1 MKTHTVCLLI
11 LIVPMASAWTDDSKI
26 PDEAVVEYGERG
38 LPPEHTRSNTEQP
51 PDDPPPCL
59 LNEPRVREVVQ
70 ATWEQASLL
79 PEEDLSRRTRARIS
93 GYLPKISGGF
103 SKDLGNSWN
112 YRYEPGTAR
121 VDQLKNTTGLRWDAS
136 IGWDLALFAYNPD
149 ELQISRETTTRA
161 RERRNL
167 ATEVI
172 RIFFARQKIMRRGM
186 PKPGSR
192 FAQLAAEET
201 AALDAWTGGRF
212 QKRWCEVRP

>member
-1 MKTHTVCLLI
+1 MKNYVLYLLLLTVPF
-11 LIVPMASAWTDDSKI
+11 VSGWSEESRN
-26 PDEAVVEYGERG
+26 PDEATSEYPEPAQARERA
-38 LPPEHTRSNTEQP
+38 RSNAAQP

-59 LNEPRVREVVQ
+59 RAEPTVRQVVQ

-79 PEEDLSRRTRARIS
+79 PEEDSSRRTRARVS
-93 GYLPKISGGF
+93 GYLPKLSGGL
-103 SKDLGNSWN
+103 SKDQGNTWN

-121 VDQLKNTTGLRWDAS
+121 VDQLRQTSGLRWDAS

-149 ELQISRETTTRA
+149 ELQISRETTSRA

-172 RIFFARQKIMRRGM
+172 RIFFARQKTLRRGL
-186 PKPGSR
+186 PKPGSH
-192 FAQLAAEET
+192 FAQLVAEET

-212 QKRWCEVRP
+212 QKQWCEVTP

>member
-1 MKTHTVCLLI
+1 MKTLI
-11 LIVPMASAWTDDSKI
+11 LSLLMSIVSTTFAWADESKTM
-26 PDEAVVEYGERG
+26 DEGME
-38 LPPEHTRSNTEQP
+38 P

-59 LNEPRVREVVQ
+59 MREPTVSEVVQ

-79 PEEDLSRRTRARIS
+79 PDEDRSRRTRARVS
-93 GYLPKISGGF
+93 GYLPKISGGL

-121 VDQLKNTTGLRWDAS
+121 VDQLRQTTGLRWDTA
-136 IGWDLALFAYNPD
+136 IVWDLALFAYNPD
-149 ELQISRETTTRA
+149 ELQIARETTNRA

-172 RIFFARQKIMRRGM
+172 RIYFARKKILRRGM

-192 FAQLAAEET
+192 FAQVVAEET
-201 AALDAWTGGRF
+201 AALDAWTSGRF
-212 QKRWCEVRP
+212 RKQWCEVQP